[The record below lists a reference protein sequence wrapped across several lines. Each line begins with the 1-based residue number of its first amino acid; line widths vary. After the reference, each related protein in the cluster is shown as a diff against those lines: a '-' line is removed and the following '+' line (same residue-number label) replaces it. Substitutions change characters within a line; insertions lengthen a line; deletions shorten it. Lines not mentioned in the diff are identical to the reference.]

1 MVIRRNGFIFS
12 IDAIFSMAVLLIFL
26 VMLTTYMDSI
36 PFSRLADYER
46 FRYVESGMESLKANG
61 SIESAITTALGG
73 QSNLARNR
81 LSQAM
86 RDAYGNRGTQA
97 IQIDLYN
104 ASMSLAT
111 TLRATNPPGNRLP
124 GPYDNVVV
132 SSRTYVYPG
141 YYALVRAYGW

>member
-1 MVIRRNGFIFS
+1 MVRAFIFS
-12 IDAIFSMAVLLIFL
+12 LDIIFSMAVLLIFL
-26 VMLTTYMDSI
+26 AMLATYMNSI

-46 FRYVESGMESLKANG
+46 FRYVETGMQSLKANG
-61 SIESAITTALGG
+61 TLESAITTALGG
-73 QSNLARNR
+73 QSGLARTR

-97 IQIDLYN
+97 IQIDVYN
-104 ASMSLAT
+104 ASMSLT
-111 TLRATNPPGNRLP
+111 TSLRATNPQGNRQP